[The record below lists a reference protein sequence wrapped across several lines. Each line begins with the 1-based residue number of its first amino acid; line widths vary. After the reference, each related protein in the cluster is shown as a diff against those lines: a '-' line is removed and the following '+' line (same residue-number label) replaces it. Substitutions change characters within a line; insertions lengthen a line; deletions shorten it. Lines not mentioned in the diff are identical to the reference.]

1 MKARLIAATQT
12 FAGAAIMITVV
23 TILSR
28 LLGFGRWLVQAKEL
42 GTGGIADAYATAN
55 VLPNVLFEVA
65 AGGALAGAVVPLL
78 AGPLLRRARV
88 EINDI
93 ASALLTWTVVALV
106 PLALLIAVFARPIV
120 SLLPEVG
127 EGPQADIAAY
137 FLVVFAVQVPL
148 YGIGV
153 VLSGLLQANRRFFW
167 PAAAPMFSSI
177 VVIGAY
183 LVFGQLA
190 DGHQGQPELL
200 SAAALGWLAW
210 GTTAGVA
217 AMSLPLFVP
226 ALRTGVRLR
235 PSLRFPS
242 GVGRRA
248 ARLAFAG
255 IGALVAQQVSVL
267 VVMFAALE
275 YGGSGAFNVYQYSQ
289 AVYVL
294 PYAVLAVP
302 LATSAF
308 PRLAARA
315 DAGDTPGFARLSSMS
330 TRAVLAV
337 SGAGAAALIAV
348 APAVEA
354 FFDGFTTGGA
364 AGMATSIAWSA
375 PGLVGFAL
383 LFHLSRTLYA
393 LDGGRSAV
401 IGAATGWVVVS
412 VLALALPAA
421 LTGGSVDR
429 SITLAAIG
437 AANSVGMAVAGV
449 VLLIAVRR
457 RTGSDAVAGVARTTA
472 VLTASGVVGAGVAYA
487 VCVRLLPDDAS
498 IVVSLAVGV
507 VAALLALVVVGA
519 ALAAGDRTL
528 LAMVRRGGGSEQPTG
543 SAGHDENDVRAPRA
557 DAAPI
562 SEDTTDDHP

>member
-1 MKARLIAATQT
+1 MRARLIAATQT
-12 FAGAAIMITVV
+12 FAGAAIMITAV
-23 TILSR
+23 TVLSR

-42 GTGGIADAYATAN
+42 GTGGVADAYAAAN

-78 AGPLLRRARV
+78 AGPLLRKARV
-88 EINDI
+88 EVDEI
-93 ASALLTWTVVALV
+93 ASALLTWAVVVLV
-106 PLALLIAVFARPIV
+106 PLAVLVAVFARPIV
-120 SLLPEVG
+120 DLLPQVG
-127 EGPQADIAAY
+127 AGRETDIAAY
-137 FLVVFAVQVPL
+137 FLVIFALQVPL

-153 VLSGLLQANRRFFW
+153 VLSGVLQANRRFFW

-183 LVFGQLA
+183 LVFGSLA

-200 SAAALGWLAW
+200 STAALGWLAW

-226 ALRTGVRLR
+226 ALRTGLRLR
-235 PSLRFPS
+235 PALRFPP
-242 GVGRRA
+242 GVGQRA
-248 ARLAFAG
+248 TRLAFAG
-255 IGALVAQQVSVL
+255 IGALVAQQVSVV
-267 VVMFAALE
+267 VVMLAAGE

-337 SGAGAAALIAV
+337 SGAGAAALVAV

-364 AGMATSIAWSA
+364 DGMATSIAWSA

-401 IGAATGWVVVS
+401 IGAAAGWSVVS
-412 VLALALPAA
+412 VLALVLPAV
-421 LTGGSVDR
+421 LTGGVDNR
-429 SITLAAIG
+429 TTTLAAIG
-437 AANSVGMAVAGV
+437 AANSLGMAVAGV
-449 VLLIAVRR
+449 VLLVALRR
-457 RTGSDAVAGVARTTA
+457 RAGAGAVAGVGRTA
-472 VLTASGVVGAGVAYA
+472 VVLLAGGGAGATLAYLL
-487 VCVRLLPDDAS
+487 CTRLLPDDAS
-498 IVVSLAVGV
+498 LVVSLAVGV
-507 VAALLALVVVGA
+507 LAALLALVVVA
-519 ALAAGDRTL
+519 AVLGAGDRTL
-528 LAMVRRGGGSEQPTG
+528 LGMVRRGGAASETAQTPSPSIATT
-543 SAGHDENDVRAPRA
+543 
-557 DAAPI
+557 
-562 SEDTTDDHP
+562 EDSREDRP